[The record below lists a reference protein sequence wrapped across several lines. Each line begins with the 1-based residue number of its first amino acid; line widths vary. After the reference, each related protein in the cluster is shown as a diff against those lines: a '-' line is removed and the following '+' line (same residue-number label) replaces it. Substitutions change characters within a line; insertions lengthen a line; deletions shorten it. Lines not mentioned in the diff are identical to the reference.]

1 MDNGFCG
8 REIVIV
14 GLGLLLL
21 WIEFCSN
28 FDFFGGLISFTL
40 CLVVEKV
47 EDIEIRNF
55 ESCSVWFSE
64 YQRMG
69 IALYSIFGN
78 QGTEAKLYHALD
90 IRILSTYIDSS
101 EC

>member
-1 MDNGFCG
+1 MGFVA
-8 REIVIV
+8 EK
-14 GLGLLLL
+14 LLLL
-21 WIEFCSN
+21 GWVCCYSVIEFCSK

-55 ESCSVWFSE
+55 ESCSVWFFKN
-64 YQRMG
+64 QRVG

-78 QGTEAKLYHALD
+78 QGMESPKLYHALE
-90 IRILSTYIDSS
+90 ISILSTYIDSL